1 MDFAALCVLP
11 SEDFKANGAV
21 EAQLIS
27 LITVLDGI
35 SSQLQAPIALGQIPF
50 TGSLGGP

>member
-1 MDFAALCVLP
+1 MVFAAPCVLP
-11 SEDFKANGAV
+11 SDDFKANGV
-21 EAQLIS
+21 REAQLIS

-35 SSQLQAPIALGQIPF
+35 SRQLQAPIALGRFPF